1 MPTTITTALSTIMND
16 LEQALNQTT
25 CYQATSDHNELI
37 VRVNVKEL
45 TRTIGTWS
53 LTWNYSGDDTYYERS
68 IEFRTD
74 DTIVYYDNV
83 LFYGTTITSK
93 QAIEMLDPPFEPWDD
108 GCTTYY
114 DPMTTKLTA
123 NDSNT
128 AVNNTASLLDLI
140 IALASLTELNGKKGR
155 ERHHTAIP
163 TRLVWIF

>member
-1 MPTTITTALSTIMND
+1 MPISPLLSTVMSD

-25 CYQATSDHNELI
+25 CYQATNDHNELI
-37 VRVNVKEL
+37 VRINVKEL

-68 IEFRTD
+68 VEFRTD

-93 QAIEMLDPPFEPWDD
+93 QAIEMLDSPSEPEND

-114 DPMTTKLTA
+114 DPMTTKITA
-123 NDSNT
+123 NDSDT
-128 AVNNTASLLDLI
+128 ATNNTASLLDLI
-140 IALASLTELNGKKGR
+140 IALASLTKLNGKNGR